1 MRSPLLALTAAMA
14 AVPMALA
21 QVPNPIDC
29 NRAATTVELNYCAE
43 KDFDR
48 ADQALNATYQRV
60 IAAIAK
66 SDGDAPYDAK
76 SWEAALRQS
85 QRAWVAFREAECK
98 GLVPMEWGGGTG
110 TTQAV
115 LTCMTE
121 ATKARTGSLHERYL
135 DR

>member
-1 MRSPLLALTAAMA
+1 MMSRAALGLLAALLPAAA
-14 AVPMALA
+14 AA
-21 QVPNPIDC
+21 QPNPIDC
-29 NRAATTVELNYCAE
+29 ANATSTVEMNYCAE
-43 KDFDR
+43 QEFDK
-48 ADQALNATYQRV
+48 ADQALNTAYQRV

-66 SDGDAPYDAK
+66 SESDAPYDPK

-115 LTCMTE
+115 LICMTRL
-121 ATKARTGSLHERYL
+121 TKARTEDLKGHLQ